1 MKKILLL
8 ALPLMVMCFASCEK
22 NKETEAGGVTD
33 VVTDGDT
40 DGDTEDGIIIF
51 KDPNFLEALLVVKEI
66 ALYDPEADNY
76 TYYTVDVDKNKDGQ
90 ISVNEAKEVKGWT
103 SYGENPGDS
112 YNITDMSEIKYFT
125 SLTHLESYDSQLTS
139 LDISNNAALTFLI
152 CYGNQLTNLDVSNNT
167 ALIYLICSENQLK
180 NLDVSKCTALT
191 YLSCD
196 SNNLTSLDL
205 SKNTKLKDL
214 YCAENELEK
223 LILYKNNIIDSD
235 SMEEIESEYGDIIE
249 YVE

>member
-22 NKETEAGGVTD
+22 NKETEAGGVT
-33 VVTDGDT
+33 
-40 DGDTEDGIIIF
+40 EDGIIIF
-51 KDPNFLEALLVVKEI
+51 KDPNFLKALLVVKEME
-66 ALYDPEADNY
+66 LYVPETDNY

-90 ISVNEAKEVKGWT
+90 ISVNEAKEVKGLNLE
-103 SYGENPGDS
+103 GVNLGDS
-112 YNITDMSEIKYFT
+112 FNITDMSEIKYFT
-125 SLTHLESYDSQLTS
+125 SLTTLECYDNQLTS
-139 LDISNNAALTFLI
+139 LDVSNNAALTWLI
-152 CYGNQLTNLDVSNNT
+152 CNGNQLTNLDVSNNT
-167 ALIYLICSENQLK
+167 ALVELECSDNQLE

-191 YLSCD
+191 YLGCG

-205 SKNTKLKDL
+205 SKNTKLNDL

-223 LILYKNNIIDSD
+223 LILYKKDIIDSD
-235 SMEEIESEYGDIIE
+235 SIEDIESEYGDIIE